1 MREKLH
7 KIVEITDLKDMLNK
21 SGKIYADRPAYK
33 IKTDIP
39 NEYKIITHKEIR
51 EDVNYLGTAFIK
63 MGLKGKRIAVISE
76 NRYEWGLSY
85 LAITCGTGIV
95 VPLDKSLPDNEIENL
110 IIRSS
115 VEAIVFSSKYTDIL
129 KRIKEKG
136 VGKLKHLIS
145 MDLEEHTDGIYAEKA
160 LLRKGKKLLEE
171 GMKDFIDAKIDSESM
186 SIMLFTSGTTAMSK
200 AVMLSHKN
208 ICANLMDIAS
218 ILEVHERDTM
228 LSFLPLHHVFECT
241 TGFLYPLYKGTCVA
255 YCDGIKHIQE
265 NLQEYHI
272 SVMVSVP
279 ILFESMYKRLI
290 KAIEKQGK
298 LETVQKGIKISE
310 GLLKL
315 HIDIRKKIFK
325 EIHDK
330 LGGKVRLF
338 ISGAAAMDPE
348 IEKGY
353 NQLGIR
359 IAQGYGLTETS
370 PVIAAGSDFDYRL
383 GSIGKVCP
391 SVKAK
396 LSKPDE
402 NGIGEL
408 VVKGPNIMLGY
419 YENEEATKRALK
431 DGWFYTG
438 DLAKIDK
445 DGFIFIVGRKKSV
458 IVLKNGKNVFPEELE
473 NLINRIEG
481 VKESFVYGKPENE
494 DEKNP
499 KVCAKIVY
507 DAEVME
513 EMYKINGEENVE
525 KFLISKIKEINKT
538 IPTYKYIRE
547 VVVTTEELVKTT
559 TAKVKRHEE
568 IKKVLAKR

>member
-1 MREKLH
+1 MKEKVH
-7 KIVEITDLKDMLNK
+7 KIVEITDLKDMLKK
-21 SGKIYADRPAYK
+21 SGEMYGDRPAYK
-33 IKTDIP
+33 LKTDIP
-39 NEYKIITHKEIR
+39 NEYKIITHKEVR
-51 EDVNYLGTAFIK
+51 EDINYLGTALIK

-76 NRYEWGLSY
+76 NRYEWGITY
-85 LAITCGTGIV
+85 LAVTCGTGII

-110 IIRSS
+110 IIRSG
-115 VEAIVFSSKYTDIL
+115 VEAIVFSDKYTNTVKKL
-129 KRIKEKG
+129 KEKG

-145 MDLEEHTDGIYAEKA
+145 MDLKEHTDGIYSEKE
-160 LLRKGKKLLEE
+160 LLKKGKKLVEE
-171 GMKDFIDAKIDSESM
+171 GMKEFIDAKINAKSM
-186 SIMLFTSGTTAMSK
+186 GIMLFTSGTTAMSK

-218 ILEVHERDTM
+218 ILEIHERDTM

-255 YCDGIKHIQE
+255 YCEGIKHIQE

-279 ILFESMYKRLI
+279 ILFESMYKQLMRTV
-290 KAIEKQGK
+290 EKQGK
-298 LETVQKGIKISE
+298 KISE
-310 GLLKL
+310 RLLKI
-315 HIDIRKKIFK
+315 HIDVRKRIFK

-330 LGGKVRLF
+330 LGGQVRLF

-391 SVKAK
+391 SVEAK
-396 LSKPDE
+396 ISKPDE

-408 VVKGPNIMLGY
+408 IVKGPNVMLGY
-419 YENEEATKRALK
+419 YENEQATKKALR

-507 DAEVME
+507 DAEIME
-513 EMYKINGEENVE
+513 EMYKITGEENIK
-525 KFLISKIKEINKT
+525 KFLNSKIKEINKT

-547 VVVTTEELVKTT
+547 IDVTTQELVKTT
-559 TAKVKRHEE
+559 TAKIKRHEE
-568 IKKVLAKR
+568 IKRILLKK